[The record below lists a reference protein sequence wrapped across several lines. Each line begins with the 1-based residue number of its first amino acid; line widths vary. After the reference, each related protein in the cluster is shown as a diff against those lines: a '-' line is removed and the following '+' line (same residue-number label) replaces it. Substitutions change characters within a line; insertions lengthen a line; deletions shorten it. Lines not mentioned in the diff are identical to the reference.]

1 MNLGSYK
8 RKGQE
13 RQRKPT
19 NRLLDM
25 GFYEGDDNDANTKAF
40 NDKYIKDQKFAT
52 APFWNLFPKLRD
64 IDEYDNPLLPLP
76 FNFNFRDLGDSAL
89 AMASGIPT
97 VKQFDKCE
105 ELKGQSA
112 WTTQG
117 IWKCLVPSKAIPP
130 LPQLD
135 FLLPLEEI
143 KSDKSHSHG
152 LFFNDFN
159 LFLKWRSHM
168 NRLQKQRIKTRSTA
182 VEPLAR
188 TPEDLM
194 LNWDDLHLGND
205 AEYASADG
213 SKKIVGRAQSISTT
227 KDSNDAKPS
236 TVKTEKI
243 YFDDGTVDITTTTT
257 SKGSSPQVKHKVV
270 SVDEDN

>member
-1 MNLGSYK
+1 
-8 RKGQE
+8 
-13 RQRKPT
+13 
-19 NRLLDM
+19 M

-117 IWKCLVPSKAIPP
+117 IWKCLVPSKTIP
-130 LPQLD
+130 LYHNWTSSYLWRR
-135 FLLPLEEI
+135 
-143 KSDKSHSHG
+143 S
-152 LFFNDFN
+152 N
-159 LFLKWRSHM
+159 LTS
-168 NRLQKQRIKTRSTA
+168 
-182 VEPLAR
+182 R
-188 TPEDLM
+188 TLM
-194 LNWDDLHLGND
+194 GCSSMIL
-205 AEYASADG
+205 
-213 SKKIVGRAQSISTT
+213 
-227 KDSNDAKPS
+227 
-236 TVKTEKI
+236 
-243 YFDDGTVDITTTTT
+243 T
-257 SKGSSPQVKHKVV
+257 SF
-270 SVDEDN
+270 